1 MNKFAKAIT
10 AIMLIVAAIIVSGC
24 SKDSYQGHEYVD
36 LGLPSGTLWATC
48 NVGAD
53 TPEGFGDYF
62 AWGET
67 EPKSVYSLETYKHKD
82 SIPYSDHTGAE
93 YLRADDD
100 AASANWGGNWRTP
113 TYDEWNELCQ
123 NTTFEITTLN
133 GVKGLCF
140 KGSNSNVLFL
150 PYAGYNVGDDL
161 NDVGIS
167 GRYWK
172 STVWG
177 GAESQMFLNIH
188 DCFSM
193 GEESFGPAYQGCSVR
208 SVCSVN

>member
-93 YLRADDD
+93 
-100 AASANWGGNWRTP
+100 
-113 TYDEWNELCQ
+113 
-123 NTTFEITTLN
+123 
-133 GVKGLCF
+133 
-140 KGSNSNVLFL
+140 
-150 PYAGYNVGDDL
+150 
-161 NDVGIS
+161 
-167 GRYWK
+167 
-172 STVWG
+172 
-177 GAESQMFLNIH
+177 
-188 DCFSM
+188 
-193 GEESFGPAYQGCSVR
+193 
-208 SVCSVN
+208 